1 MNILHLLTGRRRSLF
16 SFSLAF
22 MFLALTLIVAACGT
36 NAGSGTSTG
45 GTGSS
50 SPTANPSP
58 TAVKGYGTAHGCPS
72 DMVVSTAP
80 STANVI
86 VKPNQINSTITAKVG
101 DVIELHL
108 PFGQKWT
115 GPTASGGN
123 LEIQQPAGY
132 ASKTDNVCV
141 WRFTAKSAGTTNLE
155 FRAQALCKPN
165 QMCPMYIAEFPF
177 VITVK

>member
-1 MNILHLLTGRRRSLF
+1 MRVFSTLTQPKRSFFSFLLLTLMS
-16 SFSLAF
+16 
-22 MFLALTLIVAACGT
+22 IVAACGT
-36 NAGSGTSTG
+36 NSSSGTTAG

-50 SPTANPSP
+50 PAQPSP
-58 TAVKGYGTAHGCPS
+58 TAVKGYGTAQGCPS

-86 VKPNQINSTITAKVG
+86 VKPSQTNSTITAKVG
-101 DVIELHL
+101 DVVEIRL

-115 GPTASGGN
+115 GPTASEGN

-132 ASKTDNVCV
+132 ARKTDNVCV

-155 FRAQALCKPN
+155 FRQQALCKLG
-165 QMCPMYIAEFPF
+165 QLCPMYIAEIPF
-177 VITVK
+177 VVTVK

>member
-1 MNILHLLTGRRRSLF
+1 MPVLRFFTNMKRSLP
-16 SFSLAF
+16 SF
-22 MFLALTLIVAACGT
+22 FLALVLLTLSGIVAACGS

-50 SPTANPSP
+50 PIANPSP
-58 TAVKGYGTAHGCPS
+58 TAVKGYGTAQGCPS
-72 DMVVSTAP
+72 DLVVSAAP
-80 STANVI
+80 STANIV
-86 VKPNQINSTITAKVG
+86 VKPNQIHSTITAKVG
-101 DVIELHL
+101 DVVEIRL

-115 GPTASGGN
+115 GPTTSAGS
-123 LEIQQPAGY
+123 LEIQQPSGY
-132 ASKTDNVCV
+132 AWKTDKVCV

-155 FRAQALCKPN
+155 FHQQALCKPG